1 MSFISLKRVMEAIEE
16 EPELTDSMPDEMFE
30 VIRDAVVLGD
40 KDVLAECLRIIVR
53 QTKLGISNRI
63 KSL

>member
-1 MSFISLKRVMEAIEE
+1 MEAIEE